1 MAGQEALRRD
11 ANASILQTTT
21 DSLPANTEALYN
33 MAIRSALSQALE
45 LNVNQRTHSPQVA
58 VNMLRRVATK
68 AVMIPQSREF
78 TSNDVKQALVGHE
91 DEVALWAEFLDDKDR
106 PADAQVPIVKT
117 LEVGQEG
124 LQGDWSFQFKQ

>member
-1 MAGQEALRRD
+1 
-11 ANASILQTTT
+11 
-21 DSLPANTEALYN
+21 
-33 MAIRSALSQALE
+33 
-45 LNVNQRTHSPQVA
+45 
-58 VNMLRRVATK
+58 
-68 AVMIPQSREF
+68 MIPQSREF